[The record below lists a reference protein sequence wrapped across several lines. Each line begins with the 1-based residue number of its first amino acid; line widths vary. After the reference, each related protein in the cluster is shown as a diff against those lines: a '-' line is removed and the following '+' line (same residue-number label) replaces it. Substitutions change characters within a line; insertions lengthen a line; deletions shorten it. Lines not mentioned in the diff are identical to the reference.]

1 MVSRATFNSTGSISM
16 QMVLYKVMSYF
27 LYFKLK
33 IEFLCRRLWE
43 GHSSLAGFYLEEQA
57 GCGGAHL

>member
-1 MVSRATFNSTGSISM
+1 M

-27 LYFKLK
+27 LFFKLK